1 MNKLN
6 VMMYEIKKAVVG
18 KDEVIQK
25 ILLAMLARGHVLLED
40 IPGVGKTTL
49 ALAVSRCASLNYNR
63 TQFTPDVLPSDVTG
77 FSVYNKVSG
86 KLEYQ
91 PGAALCN
98 LFLAD
103 EINRTS
109 SKTQA
114 ALLQVM
120 EEGCITVDG
129 QSHPVPKPYMVIATQ
144 NPFGSAGTQLL
155 PESQLDRFLIR
166 LTLGYPDT
174 NHEVEILKRYQGTSP
189 LEQVSPVVDASGI
202 TAMQQETDQVFL
214 SDDVLRYIVLL
225 TSETRKHPD
234 IRSGASPRASLALA
248 RISRAKA
255 YSLGRDYVLP
265 QDVQDLFFDVIAHRI
280 LLAPDFHGEERD
292 HIPLVLRQI
301 LKTVPKPSVV

>member
-6 VMMYEIKKAVVG
+6 DLMREIKKAMIG
-18 KDEVIQK
+18 KDEVIEK
-25 ILLAMLARGHVLLED
+25 LLLALLARGHVLLED

-49 ALAVSRCASLNYNR
+49 ALAVSRCASLDYNR

-77 FSVYNKVSG
+77 FSVYNKISG

-109 SKTQA
+109 SKTQS

-144 NPFGSAGTQLL
+144 NPFGFAGTQLL
-155 PESQLDRFLIR
+155 PESQLDRFLIC

-174 NHEVEILKRYQGTSP
+174 NHEIEILKRYQGTSP
-189 LEQVSPVVDASGI
+189 LEQVCPVADASDI
-202 TAMQQETDQVFL
+202 TTMQQETEQVFL

-225 TSETRKHPD
+225 ISETRKHPD

-265 QDVQDLFFDVIAHRI
+265 QDVQDLFFDVISHRI
-280 LLAPDFHGEERD
+280 LLTPDFHSEERE
-292 HIPLVLRQI
+292 HVPLILRQI